1 MRGLGMVSKILGQ
14 KVVGVKQTLKALK
27 SSKGKVLYIAKDA
40 DSNITDPIL
49 ELAKVNSLQ
58 VIFVDTMKELGNL
71 CDIDVASATALLLEE
86 PINASN

>member
-1 MRGLGMVSKILGQ
+1 MVSKIEGQ

-27 SSKGKVLYIAKDA
+27 NGKGKVLYIAKDA

-49 ELAKVNSLQ
+49 ELAKSDSLQ
-58 VIFVDTMKELGNL
+58 IIFVDTMKELGNL

-86 PINASN
+86 SINASN